1 MKRNDQNI
9 RHFFCSG
16 LKMLSV
22 GATGSK
28 SKYITKGKSS
38 FALKSS

>member
-9 RHFFCSG
+9 RHFSCSG
-16 LKMLSV
+16 WEMLSV
-22 GATGSK
+22 GAAGSK
-28 SKYITKGKSS
+28 SKYITKGKSP